1 MYVRV
6 RPLNDAERERG
17 AAWRV
22 ESNGILQVDPASG
35 EPRSDTPYKL
45 DAVFGGGQPTAAVY
59 EATTQGLIH
68 QVVNGFNS
76 TVFAYGQ
83 VRAGRARWPG
93 AHIVAWPLG
102 APMSCH
108 HRGARPPQI
117 SSWCS
122 NRGGDP
128 KRLHTTPHAGHRYPP
143 RRPRLARRTP

>member
-22 ESNGILQVDPASG
+22 EGNGILQVDPAGG

-45 DAVFGGGQPTAAVY
+45 DAVFDGSQPTAAVY

-83 VRAGRARWPG
+83 ASCTRAGRANQ
-93 AHIVAWPLG
+93 
-102 APMSCH
+102 
-108 HRGARPPQI
+108 GARPCQHMQVENAAACQALDSCFPDGG
-117 SSWCS
+117 
-122 NRGGDP
+122 RGQG
-128 KRLHTTPHAGHRYPP
+128 LTTSLCCCWVLADLLWQDTHHEGHCG
-143 RRPRLARRTP
+143 